1 MDAKLRGIE
10 QNMEN
15 ALKQRDEEWREK
27 LDKREKEL
35 SRGLKEGEKAF
46 ISDQL
51 KRDKDLLKI
60 MKEIRM
66 QWRKIGCK
74 R

>member
-1 MDAKLRGIE
+1 MDANLRGIE

-27 LDKREKEL
+27 LDMREKEL
-35 SRGLKEGEKAF
+35 SRGLKERENAF

-66 QWRKIGCK
+66 QWRKI
-74 R
+74 

>member
-27 LDKREKEL
+27 LDMREKEL
-35 SRGLKEGEKAF
+35 SRGLKERENAF

-66 QWRKIGCK
+66 QWRKI
-74 R
+74 